1 MRPLTTS
8 IIAFRALR
16 RNKLRTILAALG
28 MIIGVG
34 AVIAMVA
41 MGNGAKSQIESSI
54 ASLGQN
60 MITIFPGSLTSGGM
74 RGGWGSASSL
84 TIEDS
89 DAIKREVVGAI
100 GVSPEIRDRQQVMA
114 NGLNWNTQVL
124 GESPDFPS
132 IRAWKLDQGDFF
144 TDADVRNAAKVC
156 VIGKTV
162 ADQLFAGMDPIGQA
176 IRARNI
182 PLRVV
187 GVMIAKGFSSGGND
201 QDDLIIVPYTTSMK
215 RISKRDRISDIIVQA
230 PTPEQMERVQRD
242 IADILQQRRQGR
254 DPDYTIRNQLELA
267 EVFTAQSKTMTAL
280 LGGIA
285 LVSLIVGGIGIM
297 NIMLVSVTERTREIG
312 GRRARPGY
320 HASIPN
326 RGRCTQ
332 PRRRRFGRPSRHRHL
347 TTALTG
353 LRLAHTC
360 LYCLGRYC
368 CRRQRVCRNRFRF
381 LPCAQ
386 SLAARSDRRPALRVK
401 PTSHAD
407 WTL

>member
-1 MRPLTTS
+1 MRIVTTV

-34 AVIAMVA
+34 AVIAMVS
-41 MGNGAKSQIESSI
+41 MGNGAKTQVESQI
-54 ASLGQN
+54 AGLGEN

-84 TIEDS
+84 TVDDAE
-89 DAIKREVVGAI
+89 AIKREIVGAI

-132 IRAWKLDQGDFF
+132 IRAWKLASGDFF
-144 TDADVRNAAKVC
+144 TDSDVRTAAKVC

-187 GVMIAKGFSSGGND
+187 GVMIAKGFNTGGAD

-215 RISKRDRISDIIVQA
+215 RISKRDRITDIIVQA
-230 PTPEQMERVQRD
+230 SSQNAMERVQND
-242 IADILQQRRQGR
+242 IGDLLQQRRLGR
-254 DPDYTIRNQLELA
+254 EPDYTIRNQLEIA
-267 EVFTAQSKTMTAL
+267 EAAASASKTMTGL

-285 LVSLIVGGIGIM
+285 LVSLVVGGIGIM

-312 GRRARPGY
+312 
-320 HASIPN
+320 I
-326 RGRCTQ
+326 
-332 PRRRRFGRPSRHRHL
+332 
-347 TTALTG
+347 
-353 LRLAHTC
+353 RLAVGAHGKDVLLQFLTEAVA
-360 LYCLGRYC
+360 LSLVGGSIGILLGIGTSEYVSWAYGWPS
-368 CRRQRVCRNRFRF
+368 QLSPLWMGIAVGGSALVGIFSGF
-381 LPCAQ
+381 Y
-386 SLAARSDRRPALRVK
+386 PALKASQLDPIDALRYE
-401 PTSHAD
+401 
-407 WTL
+407 

>member
-1 MRPLTTS
+1 MRLLTTI

-41 MGNGAKSQIESSI
+41 MGNGAKAQIESSI

-84 TIEDS
+84 TVDDAE
-89 DAIKREVVGAI
+89 AIKREVIGAI

-124 GESPDFPS
+124 GESPDFPN
-132 IRAWKLDQGDFF
+132 IRAWQLAEGEFF
-144 TDADVRNAAKVC
+144 TEVDVRNAAKVC

-187 GVMIAKGFSSGGND
+187 GVMIAKGFNANGAD
-201 QDDLIIVPYTTSMK
+201 QDDLIIVPYTTAMK
-215 RISKRDRISDIIVQA
+215 RISKRDRISNIIVQA
-230 PTPEQMERVQRD
+230 PTQEQMERVQRD

-254 DPDYTIRNQLELA
+254 EPDYTIRNQLELA

-285 LVSLIVGGIGIM
+285 LVSLLVGGIGIM

-312 GRRARPGY
+312 IRLAVGAHGKDVLLQFLCEAVVLSLVGGIVGVLFGVGTSQLISLNYGWPTSI
-320 HASIPN
+320 SIPWV
-326 RGRCTQ
+326 GIAVGGSA
-332 PRRRRFGRPSRHRHL
+332 FVGIVS
-347 TTALTG
+347 G
-353 LRLAHTC
+353 F
-360 LYCLGRYC
+360 Y
-368 CRRQRVCRNRFRF
+368 
-381 LPCAQ
+381 
-386 SLAARSDRRPALRVK
+386 PALKASQLDPIDALRYE
-401 PTSHAD
+401 
-407 WTL
+407 

>member
-1 MRPLTTS
+1 MRFLTTI

-28 MIIGVG
+28 MIIGIG
-34 AVIAMVA
+34 AVITMVS

-54 ASLGQN
+54 AGLGQN

-84 TIEDS
+84 TTDDA
-89 DAIKREVVGAI
+89 DAIKREVVGAV

-132 IRAWKLDQGDFF
+132 IRAWKLDSGDFF
-144 TDADVRNAAKVC
+144 TEADVRNSAKIC

-187 GVMIAKGFSSGGND
+187 GVLIAKGFNSGGVD
-201 QDDLIIVPYTTSMK
+201 QDDLIVVPYTTAMK
-215 RISKRDRISDIIVQA
+215 RISKRDRISNIIVQA
-230 PTPEQMERVQRD
+230 PSPESMERVQRD
-242 IADILQQRRQGR
+242 IGDLLQQRRQGR

-267 EVFTAQSKTMTAL
+267 ELFTAQSKTMTSL
-280 LGGIA
+280 LGGVA

-312 GRRARPGY
+312 
-320 HASIPN
+320 I
-326 RGRCTQ
+326 
-332 PRRRRFGRPSRHRHL
+332 
-347 TTALTG
+347 
-353 LRLAHTC
+353 RLAVGAHGQDIM
-360 LYCLGRYC
+360 L
-368 CRRQRVCRNRFRF
+368 QF
-381 LPCAQ
+381 LIEAVVL
-386 SLAARSDRRPALRVK
+386 SLAGGLIGILLGVGASEFVSWKMGWPSELSPLWMGIAVGGSAFVGIVSGFYPALKASRLD
-401 PTSHAD
+401 PIDA
-407 WTL
+407 LRYE

>member
-34 AVIAMVA
+34 AVIAMVS
-41 MGNGAKSQIESSI
+41 MGNGAKSQIESSV
-54 ASLGQN
+54 ASMGQN

-84 TIEDS
+84 TVD
-89 DAIKREVVGAI
+89 DAESIKREVVGAI

-132 IRAWKLDQGDFF
+132 IRSWKVDAGEFF
-144 TDADVRNAAKVC
+144 SEADVRTSGKVC

-162 ADQLFAGMDPIGQA
+162 ADQLFSGMDPIGQS

-187 GVMIAKGFSSGGND
+187 GVMVAKGFSSGGSD

-230 PTPEQMERVQRD
+230 PSQDAMERVQRD
-242 IADILQQRRQGR
+242 IGDLLQQRRQGR

-267 EVFTAQSKTMTAL
+267 ELFTAQSKTMTAL

-285 LVSLIVGGIGIM
+285 FVSLLVGGIGIM

-312 GRRARPGY
+312 
-320 HASIPN
+320 I
-326 RGRCTQ
+326 
-332 PRRRRFGRPSRHRHL
+332 
-347 TTALTG
+347 
-353 LRLAHTC
+353 RLAVGAHGQDIMMQFLTEAVV
-360 LYCLGRYC
+360 LSLVGGAMGVLLGIGTSQLLSQVYGWPTL
-368 CRRQRVCRNRFRF
+368 VSIVWVVIAVGGSAFVGIVSGF
-381 LPCAQ
+381 Y
-386 SLAARSDRRPALRVK
+386 PALKASQLDPIDALRYE
-401 PTSHAD
+401 
-407 WTL
+407 

>member
-1 MRPLTTS
+1 MRLVTTL

-34 AVIAMVA
+34 AVIAMVS
-41 MGNGAKSQIESSI
+41 MGNGAKSQVESQI
-54 ASLGQN
+54 AGLGEN

-84 TIEDS
+84 TVDDAE
-89 DAIKREVVGAI
+89 AIKREVVGAV

-124 GESPDFPS
+124 GESPDFPN
-132 IRAWKLDQGDFF
+132 IRAWKLASGDFF
-144 TDADVRNAAKVC
+144 TETDVRTAAKVC

-187 GVMIAKGFSSGGND
+187 GVMIAKGFNSNGSD

-215 RISKRDRISDIIVQA
+215 RISKRDRITDIIVQA
-230 PTPEQMERVQRD
+230 NSQNTMVRVQND
-242 IADILQQRRQGR
+242 IGDLLQQRRLGR
-254 DPDYTIRNQLELA
+254 EPDYTIRNQLEIA
-267 EVFTAQSKTMTAL
+267 EAAASASKTMTGL

-285 LVSLIVGGIGIM
+285 FVSLVVGGIGIM

-312 GRRARPGY
+312 
-320 HASIPN
+320 I
-326 RGRCTQ
+326 
-332 PRRRRFGRPSRHRHL
+332 
-347 TTALTG
+347 
-353 LRLAHTC
+353 RLAVGAHGKDVLLQFLTEAVA
-360 LYCLGRYC
+360 LSVVGGSVGILLGIGASEYVSWAYGWPS
-368 CRRQRVCRNRFRF
+368 QLSPLWMGIAVGGSALVGIFSGF
-381 LPCAQ
+381 Y
-386 SLAARSDRRPALRVK
+386 PALKASQLDPIDALRYE
-401 PTSHAD
+401 
-407 WTL
+407 

>member
-1 MRPLTTS
+1 MRVVTTT

-54 ASLGQN
+54 AGLGQN

-74 RGGWGSASSL
+74 RGGWGSNSSL
-84 TIEDS
+84 TIDDAE
-89 DAIKREVVGAI
+89 AIKREVIGAV

-132 IRAWKLDQGDFF
+132 IRAWKIAEGDFF
-144 TDADVRNAAKVC
+144 TEADVRTAAKVC

-182 PLRVV
+182 PLRVI
-187 GVMIAKGFSSGGND
+187 GVMIAKGFNTGGAD

-230 PTPEQMERVQRD
+230 PSQDSMERVQRD
-242 IADILQQRRQGR
+242 ITDVLQQRRQGR
-254 DPDYTIRNQLELA
+254 DPDYTVRNQLELA

-312 GRRARPGY
+312 
-320 HASIPN
+320 I
-326 RGRCTQ
+326 
-332 PRRRRFGRPSRHRHL
+332 
-347 TTALTG
+347 
-353 LRLAHTC
+353 RLAVGAHGQDIMLQFLTEAVV
-360 LYCLGRYC
+360 LSLVGGSIGVLLGIGTSQLLSQVYGWPTL
-368 CRRQRVCRNRFRF
+368 VSILWVVIAVGGSAFVGIVSGF
-381 LPCAQ
+381 Y
-386 SLAARSDRRPALRVK
+386 PALKASQLDPIDALRYE
-401 PTSHAD
+401 
-407 WTL
+407 

>member
-1 MRPLTTS
+1 MRLVTTL

-34 AVIAMVA
+34 AVIAMVS
-41 MGNGAKSQIESSI
+41 MGNGAKSQVESQI
-54 ASLGQN
+54 AGLGEN

-84 TIEDS
+84 TVDDAE
-89 DAIKREVVGAI
+89 AIKREVVGAI

-124 GESPDFPS
+124 GESPDFPN
-132 IRAWKLDQGDFF
+132 IRAWKLASGDFF
-144 TDADVRNAAKVC
+144 TETDVRTAAKVC

-187 GVMIAKGFSSGGND
+187 GVMIAKGFNSNGSD

-215 RISKRDRISDIIVQA
+215 RISKRDRITDIIVQA
-230 PTPEQMERVQRD
+230 NSQNTMVRVQND
-242 IADILQQRRQGR
+242 IGDLLQQRRLGR
-254 DPDYTIRNQLELA
+254 EPDYTIRNQLEIA
-267 EVFTAQSKTMTAL
+267 EAAASASKTMTGL

-285 LVSLIVGGIGIM
+285 FVSLVVGGIGIM

-312 GRRARPGY
+312 
-320 HASIPN
+320 I
-326 RGRCTQ
+326 
-332 PRRRRFGRPSRHRHL
+332 
-347 TTALTG
+347 
-353 LRLAHTC
+353 RLAVGAHGKDVLLQFLTEAVA
-360 LYCLGRYC
+360 LSVVGGSVGILLGIGASEYVSWAYGWPS
-368 CRRQRVCRNRFRF
+368 QLSPLWMGIAVGGSALVGIFSGF
-381 LPCAQ
+381 Y
-386 SLAARSDRRPALRVK
+386 PALKASQLDPIDALRYE
-401 PTSHAD
+401 
-407 WTL
+407 

>member
-1 MRPLTTS
+1 MRIVTTI

-34 AVIAMVA
+34 AVIAMVS
-41 MGNGAKSQIESSI
+41 MGNGAKAQVESQI
-54 ASLGQN
+54 AGLGEN

-84 TIEDS
+84 TVDDAE
-89 DAIKREVVGAI
+89 AIKREVIGAI

-124 GESPDFPS
+124 GESPDFPN
-132 IRAWKLDQGDFF
+132 IRAWKLAAGDFF
-144 TDADVRNAAKVC
+144 TENDTRTAAKVC

-187 GVMIAKGFSSGGND
+187 GVMIAKGFNSGGAD
-201 QDDLIIVPYTTSMK
+201 QDDLIIVPYTTAMK
-215 RISKRDRISDIIVQA
+215 RIAKRDRISDIIVQS
-230 PTPEQMERVQRD
+230 PSQDTMERVQRD
-242 IADILQQRRQGR
+242 IGDLLQQRRQGR
-254 DPDYTIRNQLELA
+254 EPDYTIRNQLEIA
-267 EVFTAQSKTMTAL
+267 EAAASASKTMTGL

-285 LVSLIVGGIGIM
+285 FVSLVVGGIGIM

-312 GRRARPGY
+312 
-320 HASIPN
+320 I
-326 RGRCTQ
+326 
-332 PRRRRFGRPSRHRHL
+332 
-347 TTALTG
+347 
-353 LRLAHTC
+353 RLAVGAHGKDVLLQFLTEAVA
-360 LYCLGRYC
+360 LSLVGGSLGILLGIGASEYVSWAYGWPS
-368 CRRQRVCRNRFRF
+368 QLSPLWMGVAVGGSALVGIFSGF
-381 LPCAQ
+381 Y
-386 SLAARSDRRPALRVK
+386 PALKASQLDPIDALRYE
-401 PTSHAD
+401 
-407 WTL
+407 

>member
-1 MRPLTTS
+1 MRIVTTT

-34 AVIAMVA
+34 AVIAMVS
-41 MGNGAKSQIESSI
+41 MGNGAKSQVESQI
-54 ASLGQN
+54 AGLGEN

-84 TIEDS
+84 TIDDAE
-89 DAIKREVVGAI
+89 AIKREVVGAI

-124 GESPDFPS
+124 GESPDFPN
-132 IRAWKLDQGDFF
+132 IRAWKLAAGDFF
-144 TDADVRNAAKVC
+144 TETDVRTSAKVC

-176 IRARNI
+176 LRARNI

-187 GVMIAKGFSSGGND
+187 GVMIAKGFNTGGAD

-215 RISKRDRISDIIVQA
+215 RISKRDRITDIIVQSSSQN
-230 PTPEQMERVQRD
+230 TMERVQSD
-242 IADILQQRRQGR
+242 IGDLLQQRRLGR
-254 DPDYTIRNQLELA
+254 EPDYTIRNQLEIA
-267 EVFTAQSKTMTAL
+267 EAAASASKTMTGL

-285 LVSLIVGGIGIM
+285 FVSLVVGGIGIM

-312 GRRARPGY
+312 
-320 HASIPN
+320 I
-326 RGRCTQ
+326 
-332 PRRRRFGRPSRHRHL
+332 
-347 TTALTG
+347 
-353 LRLAHTC
+353 RLAVGAHGKDVLLQFLTEAVA
-360 LYCLGRYC
+360 LSLVGGSIGILLGIGASEYVSW
-368 CRRQRVCRNRFRF
+368 QYGWPSQLSPLWMGIAVGGSALVGIFSGF
-381 LPCAQ
+381 Y
-386 SLAARSDRRPALRVK
+386 PALKASQLDPIDALRYE
-401 PTSHAD
+401 
-407 WTL
+407 

>member
-1 MRPLTTS
+1 MRFLTTI

-28 MIIGVG
+28 MIIGIG
-34 AVIAMVA
+34 AVITMVS
-41 MGNGAKSQIESSI
+41 MGNGAKRQIETSI
-54 ASLGQN
+54 AGLGQN

-84 TIEDS
+84 TVEDAE
-89 DAIKREVVGAI
+89 AIKREVVGAV

-132 IRAWKLDQGDFF
+132 IRAWKLAEGEFF
-144 TDADVRNAAKVC
+144 TETDVRNSAKVC

-187 GVMIAKGFSSGGND
+187 GVLIAKGFNSNGAD
-201 QDDLIIVPYTTSMK
+201 QDDLIVVPYTTSMK
-215 RISKRDRISDIIVQA
+215 RISKRDRISNIIVQA
-230 PTPEQMERVQRD
+230 PSPETMERVQRD
-242 IADILQQRRQGR
+242 IGDLLQQRRQGR
-254 DPDYTIRNQLELA
+254 EPDYTIRNQLEIA
-267 EVFTAQSKTMTAL
+267 ELFTAQSKTMTSL
-280 LGGIA
+280 LGGVA

-312 GRRARPGY
+312 
-320 HASIPN
+320 I
-326 RGRCTQ
+326 
-332 PRRRRFGRPSRHRHL
+332 
-347 TTALTG
+347 
-353 LRLAHTC
+353 RLAVGAHGKDV
-360 LYCLGRYC
+360 LL
-368 CRRQRVCRNRFRF
+368 QF
-381 LPCAQ
+381 LTEAVVL
-386 SLAARSDRRPALRVK
+386 SLAGGLIGIALGAGASEFVSWKMGWPSELSSLWMGIAVGGSAFVGIVSGFYPALKASQLDPIDALRYE
-401 PTSHAD
+401 
-407 WTL
+407 

>member
-1 MRPLTTS
+1 MRLLTTI

-84 TIEDS
+84 TVDDS
-89 DAIKREVVGAI
+89 EAIKREVIGAI

-124 GESPDFPS
+124 GESPDFPN
-132 IRAWKLDQGDFF
+132 IRAWQLAEGEFF
-144 TDADVRNAAKVC
+144 TEIDVRNAAKIC

-187 GVMIAKGFSSGGND
+187 GVMIAKGFNSNGAD
-201 QDDLIIVPYTTSMK
+201 QDDLIIVPYTTAMK
-215 RISKRDRISDIIVQA
+215 RISKRDRISNIIVQA
-230 PTPEQMERVQRD
+230 PTQEQMERVQRD
-242 IADILQQRRQGR
+242 IADVLQQRRQGR
-254 DPDYTIRNQLELA
+254 EPDYTIRNQLELA

-285 LVSLIVGGIGIM
+285 LVSLLVGGIGIM

-312 GRRARPGY
+312 IRLAVGAHGKDVLLQFLCEAVVLSLVGGIVGVLFGVATSQLISFQYGWPTSI
-320 HASIPN
+320 SIPWV
-326 RGRCTQ
+326 GIAVGGSA
-332 PRRRRFGRPSRHRHL
+332 FVGIVS
-347 TTALTG
+347 G
-353 LRLAHTC
+353 F
-360 LYCLGRYC
+360 Y
-368 CRRQRVCRNRFRF
+368 
-381 LPCAQ
+381 
-386 SLAARSDRRPALRVK
+386 PALKASQLDPIDALRYE
-401 PTSHAD
+401 
-407 WTL
+407 

>member
-312 GRRARPGY
+312 
-320 HASIPN
+320 I
-326 RGRCTQ
+326 
-332 PRRRRFGRPSRHRHL
+332 
-347 TTALTG
+347 
-353 LRLAHTC
+353 RLAVGAHGQDIMLQFLTEAVV
-360 LYCLGRYC
+360 LSLVGGALGVLLGIGTSQLLSQVYGWPTL
-368 CRRQRVCRNRFRF
+368 VSIVWVVIAVGGSAFVGIVSGF
-381 LPCAQ
+381 Y
-386 SLAARSDRRPALRVK
+386 PALKASQLDPIDALRYE
-401 PTSHAD
+401 
-407 WTL
+407 

>member
-1 MRPLTTS
+1 MRFLTTI

-34 AVIAMVA
+34 AVIAMVS
-41 MGNGAKSQIESSI
+41 MGNGAKAQIESSV
-54 ASLGQN
+54 AGMGQN

-84 TIEDS
+84 TVDDA
-89 DAIKREVVGAI
+89 DAIKREVVGAV

-132 IRAWKLDQGDFF
+132 IRAWKVDAGVFF
-144 TDADVRNAAKVC
+144 SETDVRTSAKVC

-162 ADQLFAGMDPIGQA
+162 ADQLFSGMDPIGQS

-187 GVMIAKGFSSGGND
+187 GVMIAKGFSSSGTD
-201 QDDLIIVPYTTSMK
+201 QDDFIIVPYTTSMK

-230 PTPEQMERVQRD
+230 PSQDAMERVQRD
-242 IADILQQRRQGR
+242 IGDLLQQRRQGR

-267 EVFTAQSKTMTAL
+267 ELFTAQSKTMTGL

-285 LVSLIVGGIGIM
+285 FVSLLVGGIGIM

-312 GRRARPGY
+312 
-320 HASIPN
+320 I
-326 RGRCTQ
+326 
-332 PRRRRFGRPSRHRHL
+332 
-347 TTALTG
+347 
-353 LRLAHTC
+353 RLAVGAHGKDVLLQFLTEAVA
-360 LYCLGRYC
+360 LSVVGGAVGILLGIGASEYISWK
-368 CRRQRVCRNRFRF
+368 FGW
-381 LPCAQ
+381 PSEQ
-386 SLAARSDRRPALRVK
+386 SPMWIGIAVGGSAFVGIVSGFYPALKASQLDPIDALRYE
-401 PTSHAD
+401 
-407 WTL
+407 

>member
-1 MRPLTTS
+1 MRIVTTTV
-8 IIAFRALR
+8 IAFRALR

-34 AVIAMVA
+34 AVIAMVS
-41 MGNGAKSQIESSI
+41 MGNGAKSQVESQI
-54 ASLGQN
+54 AGLGEN

-84 TIEDS
+84 TVDDAE
-89 DAIKREVVGAI
+89 AIKREVVGAV

-124 GESPDFPS
+124 GESPDFPT
-132 IRAWKLDQGDFF
+132 IRAWKLASGDFF
-144 TDADVRNAAKVC
+144 TETDTRTAAKVC

-187 GVMIAKGFSSGGND
+187 GVMIAKGFNTGGAD

-215 RISKRDRISDIIVQA
+215 RISKRDRITDIIVQA
-230 PTPEQMERVQRD
+230 PSQTTMERVQND
-242 IADILQQRRQGR
+242 IGDLLQQRRQGR
-254 DPDYTIRNQLELA
+254 EPDYTIRNQLEIA
-267 EVFTAQSKTMTAL
+267 EAAASASKTMTGL

-285 LVSLIVGGIGIM
+285 FVSLVVGGIGIM

-312 GRRARPGY
+312 
-320 HASIPN
+320 I
-326 RGRCTQ
+326 
-332 PRRRRFGRPSRHRHL
+332 
-347 TTALTG
+347 
-353 LRLAHTC
+353 RLAVGAHGKDVLLQFLTEAVA
-360 LYCLGRYC
+360 LSLVGGSIGIVLGVGTSEYVSW
-368 CRRQRVCRNRFRF
+368 QYGWPSQLSPLWMGIAVGGSALVGIFSGF
-381 LPCAQ
+381 Y
-386 SLAARSDRRPALRVK
+386 PALKASQLDPIEALRYE
-401 PTSHAD
+401 
-407 WTL
+407 

>member
-1 MRPLTTS
+1 MRLLTTI

-84 TIEDS
+84 TVDDAE
-89 DAIKREVVGAI
+89 AIKREVIGAI

-124 GESPDFPS
+124 GESPDFPN
-132 IRAWKLDQGDFF
+132 IRAWQLAEGEFF
-144 TDADVRNAAKVC
+144 TDTDVRNAAKVC

-187 GVMIAKGFSSGGND
+187 GVMIAKGFNANGAD
-201 QDDLIIVPYTTSMK
+201 QDDLIIVPYTTAMK
-215 RISKRDRISDIIVQA
+215 RISKRDRISNIIVQA
-230 PTPEQMERVQRD
+230 PTQEQMERVQRD

-254 DPDYTIRNQLELA
+254 EPDYTIRNQLELA

-285 LVSLIVGGIGIM
+285 LVSLLVGGIGIM

-312 GRRARPGY
+312 IRLAVGAHGKDVLLQFLCEAVVLSLVGGIVGVLFGVGTSQLISLNYGWPTSI
-320 HASIPN
+320 SIPWV
-326 RGRCTQ
+326 GIAVGGSA
-332 PRRRRFGRPSRHRHL
+332 FVGIVS
-347 TTALTG
+347 G
-353 LRLAHTC
+353 F
-360 LYCLGRYC
+360 Y
-368 CRRQRVCRNRFRF
+368 
-381 LPCAQ
+381 
-386 SLAARSDRRPALRVK
+386 PALKASQLDPIDALRYE
-401 PTSHAD
+401 
-407 WTL
+407 